1 MMMRRLFLAA
11 LACAALVGC
20 TGKQTAPEQ
29 EHTLRVTAI
38 GLITTTDPHRAYTR
52 PERILAG
59 ETHLGLVTV
68 DSSGQIVP
76 GLAESWWVSE
86 DGLSYI
92 FRLRPM
98 QWADGK
104 PLTPDDVVASFRR
117 MLSPRTKHPLAEWLA
132 RIRNGEAVRRG
143 RMRTRELGVR
153 ALTDTVVEISLEQ
166 PQPAFLALLAEPSVA
181 ILRQVRAQGQT
192 TIMGLGPYRIESQ
205 SDQQLVLVTNRQPTD
220 QQQTDAEDGPAYG
233 RITLEAVTDPVDAVR
248 RFRDGKTDLVMGGAI
263 SGLAEARALPT
274 PGAIHIEPS
283 FGVYGYVAQTGK
295 GPLADVRLR
304 RALSMTIDR
313 QGLSRQM
320 FNIPAMVPVE
330 SIVPPGFT
338 GYGDP
343 ALPTWAFWSLEQR
356 LTEARRLIAEAG
368 FGPDKP
374 LKISVLLPPASE
386 HQKIL
391 AAIATGWRELGVE
404 VSAKVGTPQAYEET
418 LKAGDFDLAM
428 RSVMTPID
436 YPLVFLAPYQCKAPE
451 NVGNFCVPEADQLL
465 EEAGQTDDLTARTE
479 QLKAAEQLLV
489 EEAPSIPLFVPVRWM
504 LVSESING
512 WTDNTAG
519 SHPLSALTPQAAH

>member
-1 MMMRRLFLAA
+1 MMRRFLLAFLAVA
-11 LACAALVGC
+11 VLVGC
-20 TGKQTAPEQ
+20 TGKPAEPEQ
-29 EHTLRVTAI
+29 EHNLRVTVL
-38 GLITTTDPHRAYTR
+38 GFITTTDPHRVQTM

-68 DSSGQIVP
+68 DPSGQIVP

-92 FRLRPM
+92 FRLRSV

-104 PLTPDDVVASFRR
+104 PLTPDDVVFSFRR
-117 MLSPRTKHPLAEWLA
+117 MLSPRTQHPLAAWLT
-132 RIRNGEAVRRG
+132 RIRNGEAVLQG

-181 ILRQVRAQGQT
+181 IIRQVRVQNQT
-192 TIMGLGPYRIESQ
+192 TIMGLGPYRIETQ
-205 SDQQLVLVTNRQPTD
+205 NDQHLTLVANE
-220 QQQTDAEDGPAYG
+220 QTVLGGHPGYG
-233 RITLEAVTDPVDAVR
+233 RITLDAVTDPLVAIQ
-248 RFRDGKTDLVMGGAI
+248 RFRDNQTDLVMGGAT

-274 PGAIHIEPS
+274 PAAVRIEPT
-283 FGVYGYVAQTGK
+283 FGVYGYVIQTEK

-304 RALSMTIDR
+304 RALNMTIDR

-330 SIVPPGFT
+330 GLVPPGFT
-338 GYGDP
+338 GYGEP
-343 ALPTWAFWSLEQR
+343 ALPSWAYWSMEQR

-368 FGPDKP
+368 FGPDNP
-374 LKISVLLPPASE
+374 LEISVLLPPAQE

-391 AAIATGWRELGVE
+391 STIANGWAALGID
-404 VSAKVGTPQAYEET
+404 VSARVGTPTAYEET
-418 LKAGDFDLAM
+418 AKAGDFDLAL
-428 RSVMTPID
+428 RSIMTPID
-436 YPLVFLAPYQCKAPE
+436 HPLVFLAPFQCDAPE
-451 NVGNFCVPEADQLL
+451 NIGHFCVPEADQLL
-465 EEAGQTDDLTARTE
+465 LDAGNSDDPAARTE
-479 QLKAAEQLLV
+479 LLMAAEQLLV
-489 EEAPSIPLFVPVRWM
+489 EEAPAIPLFVPVRWT
-504 LVSESING
+504 LVGNGVSG

-519 SHPLSALTPQAAH
+519 RHPLSALTPQAAR